1 MFYPNVIMLSQV
13 YSMLCQQFVEDGM
26 ISGLDSE
33 VRVEDAIMG
42 GTRRSVQ
49 IDPITHQ
56 PVEAIAV
63 ERESLR
69 LKPVVEESVK
79 PQPIKTFETQMRQV
93 GKHYSGRGLEA

>member
-26 ISGLDSE
+26 ISGLDGE

-69 LKPVVEESVK
+69 LKPVVESVK

-93 GKHYSGRGLEA
+93 GKHYSRHGLEA